1 MLRLQ
6 EFTYDEYRVLLDRM
20 RRGRANLC
28 FADFRKPVTERRFF
42 LLRHDVDFTPA
53 GALEMAA
60 IEAKMDIRATYYFLL
75 SGRFYNLLSGRFA
88 SAPRQIADLGHEV
101 GLHYDLQM
109 LETVDGQSPRELLH
123 QQADILS
130 RLSGRPVRSIAMHNP
145 SLSGADPFRGDDC
158 NDCNDCKKTF
168 INAYDDAFTRQI
180 AYFSDSCGAW
190 RDQAHETLTGREED
204 IPPRLQLLIHPLL
217 WGAEPGDRW
226 RRLADWAAQQKN
238 VLHEETRRIERIWRE
253 HPGVVEHDK
262 RIRKQ

>member
-1 MLRLQ
+1 MLRLDD
-6 EFTYDEYRVLLDRM
+6 FSYDEYRVLLERV

-28 FADFRKPVTERRFF
+28 FADFHEPVTEQRFF

-53 GALEMAA
+53 SALELAA
-60 IEAKMDIRATYYFLL
+60 IEAEMNIRATYYFLL
-75 SGRFYNLLSGRFA
+75 SGRFYNLLSGRFV

-101 GLHYDLQM
+101 GLHYDLQT
-109 LETVDGQSPRELLH
+109 LETVDGQSPQELLH

-130 RLSGRPVRSIAMHNP
+130 RLSGRPIRSIAMHNP

-158 NDCNDCKKTF
+158 KKSF
-168 INAYDDAFTRQI
+168 INAYDDAFTRKI

-217 WGAEPGDRW
+217 WGSEPGDRW
-226 RRLADWAAQQKN
+226 ARLADWADQRKN
-238 VLHEETRRIERIWRE
+238 ILHEDTQRIERIWRE
-253 HPGVVEHDK
+253 HSGVAEHDK
-262 RIRKQ
+262 RIQKQ